1 MQSSHEALLKE
12 HNISGTTS
20 CFAHLLLLIMSV
32 SYEDID
38 ECESNPCRN
47 GGTCVDGL
55 SSFTCVCLP
64 SYAGLFCEEGKF
76 EINLTIFLSRFF
88 LIIIFPINKTHQLFL
103 GWSQLS
109 KLS

>member
-1 MQSSHEALLKE
+1 
-12 HNISGTTS
+12 
-20 CFAHLLLLIMSV
+20 MSV

-55 SSFTCVCLP
+55 ASFTCVCLP